1 MLGAIAGDIIGS
13 RWEFSRIKTR
23 DFPLFP
29 DGASFTDDTVLTCA
43 VADHLIN
50 GIDIVESL
58 RDWVRVVTIDTTRVS
73 GYGQRFMRWAAAPT
87 SQPPYGSYGNGG
99 AMRVSPCAWLSPD
112 LESLRSN
119 TVNVTEVTHD
129 HPEGIKG
136 ALATAEAI
144 WFSRKGVSPTWLRRY
159 IAESHGYDMDRSV
172 DDIRDVHVRDE
183 TSQNTVPESIICAL
197 EANSF
202 EEAVRN
208 AVSLGGDTDTMASIA
223 GAIAEA
229 SFGVPTGIEVEVRRR
244 LDPVILDMLDIF
256 LQRTKPFC
264 A

>member
-1 MLGAIAGDIIGS
+1 
-13 RWEFSRIKTR
+13 
-23 DFPLFP
+23 
-29 DGASFTDDTVLTCA
+29 
-43 VADHLIN
+43 
-50 GIDIVESL
+50 
-58 RDWVRVVTIDTTRVS
+58 
-73 GYGQRFMRWAAAPT
+73 
-87 SQPPYGSYGNGG
+87 
-99 AMRVSPCAWLSPD
+99 
-112 LESLRSN
+112 
-119 TVNVTEVTHD
+119 
-129 HPEGIKG
+129 
-136 ALATAEAI
+136 
-144 WFSRKGVSPTWLRRY
+144 
-159 IAESHGYDMDRSV
+159 MDRSV
-172 DDIRDVHVRDE
+172 DDIREVHVRNE

-202 EEAVRN
+202 EDAVRN